1 MSLTPEQQAAALA
14 ETSVAV
20 TAGAGTGKTYM
31 LAERYLYYLRDR
43 DYSPL
48 EIVATTFTEKAAKE
62 LRSRIRTL
70 VSQQMSDRADL
81 VAELE
86 AAQISTIHALAA
98 RICREHPESAG
109 VPYDF
114 TIIDELE
121 GKLWQSDRLD
131 DALNKLPD
139 RLYERIPYS
148 LMRDS
153 LERLLKDPISGDR
166 ALKQGTQ
173 HWQDIA
179 ERLRKQTVRELFNSL
194 KRPDVQEA
202 IDVLHSYFGDKSDK
216 LEQIRQD
223 VLDGIAK
230 LEHYIEKL
238 NSEAGYESLSTLRSI
253 LAVFD
258 SIKLTVGSKKKWK
271 YGGLQDV
278 KDAIKL
284 IRAPFKDSKYRDVLT
299 LELGEIDRQFSEILP
314 DLQAAFQ
321 FVCEELDRAKTR
333 NRVLDYAD
341 LEIRALR
348 ALTDPKVRD
357 YYRQR
362 WQVFLVDEVQDTN
375 PIQAELINAIAP
387 ETELTIV
394 GDIKQSIYGFR
405 RADVGVFDRLRD
417 RILAA
422 NGSEVGLTKSFR
434 AHQSLIHDINRIFKP
449 ILGTSHQ
456 NLEAHCQEPPHPRPH
471 LEVYAID
478 ADKSINKPQRE
489 AAEAHHIASLLKD
502 LLETQTPIRDKRNQ
516 TLRPITPGDIAIL
529 SRTWSPIET
538 YGEALETAGIPY
550 VIAGGGNLL
559 ESRVVKDARSLL
571 QFLVDPGDNLALIAT
586 LRSPFF
592 AISDRRL
599 YDIATTQ
606 SNSHKTTWWERIQQ
620 YDWGENSP
628 VPVLKELLSQR
639 NLEPP
644 TRLLQ
649 LADRN
654 TGYTAVLANLPHP
667 DRRDADWRGFRD
679 LLRNLEVGSGDL
691 FGVMRR
697 LKRLIDSDIRIPRLP
712 VNAQNAVTLS
722 TIHSAKGLEWSTVVV
737 ADLARSRSNSTES
750 IYFDPEIGVGL
761 KLDDDAGETQLPAI
775 YRYLQQQKQ
784 RQEAEEALRILYVA
798 LTRSRDRLI
807 LTATHPD
814 DGNLALLRP
823 GLDAAGIEIH
833 PWSVEELPPISPGSG
848 GEPPSAPTPPVL
860 LDSVGSGIFELPVT
874 ALSVYHRCPKQFE
887 FQFVLG
893 HPGAGE
899 GAAESRTVGE
909 LTHMALEH
917 KIRDVE
923 VLARYR
929 PEVPHTWLE
938 DAVTLA
944 RNFDQAEVF
953 SRFRGGEVERERPVS
968 LVLEGLRLNGT
979 ADLVGKDWVLDYKT
993 DSEVIPASHR
1003 FQLWAYATALERRE
1017 AHIAYLRHNR
1027 LYEMDAKELEASG
1040 SEVQS
1045 VVRGILNG
1053 DYTAKPDSRKCGEC
1067 PYCEICED
1075 RS

>member
-114 TIIDELE
+114 TIIDDVE

-166 ALKQGTQ
+166 ALRQGTQ
-173 HWQDIA
+173 HWQALA
-179 ERLRKQTVRELFNSL
+179 EQLRKQALRDLSKTMR
-194 KRPDVQEA
+194 DVTFQEA
-202 IDVLHSYFGDKSDK
+202 INILHSYSGDNSDRREQARQQI
-216 LEQIRQD
+216 LEAISN
-223 VLDGIAK
+223 
-230 LEHYIEKL
+230 LEKYIQKICNLSEKEL
-238 NSEAGYESLSTLRSI
+238 LSDLHSI
-253 LAVFD
+253 FAVFD
-258 SIKLTVGSKKKWK
+258 SIDLRTGSKKKWK
-271 YGGLQDV
+271 YGGFQEV
-278 KDAIKL
+278 KEALGVVRDPIKK
-284 IRAPFKDSKYRDVLT
+284 FKHRDVLT

-321 FVCEELDRAKTR
+321 FVCEALDRAKTR
-333 NRVLDYAD
+333 NRVLEYAD

-348 ALTDPKVRD
+348 ALNDPKVRD

-362 WQVFLVDEVQDTN
+362 WQVFLVDEVQDIN
-375 PIQAELINAIAP
+375 PIQSELLNAIAP

-405 RADVGVFDRLRD
+405 RADVGVFQQLRD

-422 NGSEVGLTKSFR
+422 NGSEVGLTQSFR
-434 AHQSLIHDINRIFKP
+434 AHQSLIHDINRIFQP
-449 ILGTSHQ
+449 ILGKSHQ
-456 NLEAHCQEPPHPRPH
+456 NLEAHCQEPPHPQPH
-471 LEVYAID
+471 IEVYAID

-502 LLETQTPIRDKRNQ
+502 LLEAQTPIRDKRSQ

-529 SRTWSPIET
+529 SRTWTPIET
-538 YGEALETAGIPY
+538 YGEALETAGIPC

-559 ESRVVKDARSLL
+559 DSRVVKDARSLL
-571 QFLVDPGDNLALIAT
+571 QFLVDPGDDIALIAT

-592 AISDRRL
+592 AISDRLL

-606 SNSHKTTWWERIQQ
+606 LNSHKRTWWERIQQ
-620 YDWGENSP
+620 YDWGENFP
-628 VPVLKELLSQR
+628 VPVLKKLLSQR

-649 LADRN
+649 LADRH

-667 DRRDADWRGFRD
+667 DRREADWRGFREF
-679 LLRNLEVGSGDL
+679 LRTLEVGSGDL

-697 LKRLIDSDIRIPRLP
+697 LKRLIDSDIRIPHLP

-737 ADLARSRSNSTES
+737 ADLARSQPHSTKPV
-750 IYFDPEIGVGL
+750 YFDPEVGVGL
-761 KLDDDAGETQLPAI
+761 KLEDDAGETQLPVV

-784 RQEAEEALRILYVA
+784 RSDNEEALRILYVA

-807 LTATHPD
+807 LTATEPNK
-814 DGNLALLRP
+814 GNLALLRP
-823 GLDAAGIEIH
+823 GLDAAGIEIR
-833 PWSVEELPPISPGSG
+833 PWSVEELPPLSPWSG
-848 GEPPSAPTPPVL
+848 GEPPSAPTPKVL

-909 LTHMALEH
+909 LTHIALE
-917 KIRDVE
+917 KEIRDVDR
-923 VLARYR
+923 LARYR
-929 PEVPHTWLE
+929 PEVSHTWLE

-944 RNFDQAEVF
+944 RNFDEADAF
-953 SRFRGGEVERERPVS
+953 SRFRQGIEERERPVS
-968 LVLEGLRLNGT
+968 LMLEGLRLNGT

-993 DSEVIPASHR
+993 DSEVIPEDHR

-1017 AHIAYLRHNR
+1017 AHIAYLRHDR
-1027 LYEMDAKELEASG
+1027 LYEMDAKELKASG
-1040 SEVQS
+1040 WEVKS
-1045 VVRGILNG
+1045 VVRRILNG
-1053 DYTAKPDSRKCGEC
+1053 DYTAKPELRKCREC